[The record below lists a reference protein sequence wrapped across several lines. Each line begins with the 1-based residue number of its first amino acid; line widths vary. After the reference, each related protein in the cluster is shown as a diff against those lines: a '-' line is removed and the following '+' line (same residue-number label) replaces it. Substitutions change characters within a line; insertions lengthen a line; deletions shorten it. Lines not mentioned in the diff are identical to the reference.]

1 MRKLLFLIVAFAA
14 TIGAFAQNYDADN
27 KALANFLVR
36 MYQAEPF
43 EGVRAVSDYD
53 NDYLLVVLSLDPQKY
68 NGDVSTIN
76 RVASVKAMALANR
89 FFNGSV
95 ITDDLVIRTTTDTD
109 GTSNTEMIENIS
121 EHSTGYVKSLQLL
134 TNTPTQEG
142 RQVFF
147 FCSKLDDNSKQ
158 K

>member
-1 MRKLLFLIVAFAA
+1 MSKIAFFILTLLA
-14 TIGAFAQNYDADN
+14 TGCLMAQSFDSQN

-43 EGVRAVSDYD
+43 EGVRAVTDYD

-68 NGDVSTIN
+68 NGDVSTMN
-76 RVASVKAMALANR
+76 RVAAVKAMAFANR

-95 ITDDLVIRTTTDTD
+95 ITDDLVIHTTTDTD